1 MTTPIITTSPS
12 QIVAGSPA
20 TISYQNAN
28 LPPIKGNTYVLKN
41 QLGLKVSDNFVV
53 PNNVNLS
60 TFYFTN
66 VYLNAGLNTLTI
78 YNITTGADIGATFEE
93 SALNIEV
100 STVCFKEGTKIMC
113 RTPDCDRYLPIEQLD
128 DNVYVKTYKHG
139 YKRVK
144 YLLQSKLINTDKR
157 SINKLYVMKKT
168 TENKLIEDLYVTG
181 SHALLVDYL
190 DENTLLKM
198 DKLLNKLDIEYE
210 RKIDDKEKLIACF
223 DKRFKEHNEL
233 GLFNI
238 YHLVLEN
245 DDNEYTNYGIYANGI
260 LAESTDEITL
270 SRMKDFKLINLEY
283 KENVE
288 KKKSIKLAFKEIKQ
302 KIIEKPVKKPIQRVV
317 EQPIE
322 KPIERVVEKP
332 MKISFKEIKQR
343 IVEQPIEKPIQR
355 VVETPVEKPI
365 QKPIEKPVKRVVEKP
380 MKISFKEIKQK
391 VVEKP
396 IEKPIERVV
405 EQPVEKLIQKPI
417 EKPVKRVVENKSIT
431 ISSNIKSNQALNNIQ
446 QKYKNAVILR

>member
-1 MTTPIITTSPS
+1 MTTPIITTSPT

-41 QLGLKVSDNFVV
+41 QIGLKVSDNFVV

-66 VYLNAGLNTLTI
+66 VYLNSGLNTLTI
-78 YNITTGADIGATFEE
+78 FNITTGANIGATFEE

-168 TENKLIEDLYVTG
+168 SENKLIEDLYVTG
-181 SHALLVDYL
+181 SHALLVDKL

-198 DKLLNKLDIEYE
+198 NKLLNKLDIEYE

-283 KENVE
+283 KEKVE
-288 KKKSIKLAFKEIKQ
+288 KEKSIKLEFKEIKQ
-302 KIIEKPVKKPIQRVV
+302 RVVEKPIQKQV

-322 KPIERVVEKP
+322 KPLKF
-332 MKISFKEIKQR
+332 SFKEIKQK
-343 IVEQPIEKPIQR
+343 IVEQPIEKP
-355 VVETPVEKPI
+355 VE
-365 QKPIEKPVKRVVEKP
+365 RVVEKIVEQP
-380 MKISFKEIKQK
+380 IKISFKEIKQK
-391 VVEKP
+391 HVEQPVQKQVKRVVEQPIQKQIEQPVEKP
-396 IEKPIERVV
+396 VERVV
-405 EQPVEKLIQKPI
+405 EQPVQ
-417 EKPVKRVVENKSIT
+417 KPVKRVVENKSIT

-446 QKYKNAVILR
+446 HKYKNAVILR